1 MKKLL
6 LILVLAVMCSSVTR
20 ADDIGDTSIRVI
32 KKNNKLIHEYYE
44 KFEQKISAN
53 QRSICNEFYGKNL
66 LFGKGDTI
74 TTNKHIFIFNRCD
87 DVKNKFRLTKESDFN
102 FIKYLDLKEF
112 KFSHFYS
119 KNYQIDIPASEI
131 IKNSSCHMDLT
142 NKSTIDYFEIKKRCG
157 IKRLVVGS
165 KAAICPHDGCVFTKM
180 AFTEDSELKGNW
192 LTIVDYYYADVNND
206 GYMDLVIIIRPD
218 GAYSSV
224 NNTETIV
231 VTSFSK
237 GEFININVKPNS
249 DSNHSLEE
257 HNDSNHYDY

>member
-1 MKKLL
+1 MNIIAKNRRSKMKKLL
-6 LILVLAVMCSSVTR
+6 LILILAIMCSSVAR
-20 ADDIGDTSIRVI
+20 ADGIGDTSISVI
-32 KKNNKLIHEYYE
+32 KNNKLIHEYYE
-44 KFEQKISAN
+44 KFEKKISAN
-53 QRSICNEFYGKNL
+53 QMSICNEFYGKNL

-74 TTNKHIFIFNRCD
+74 TTNKHIFILNRCD
-87 DVKNKFRLTKESDFN
+87 DVRNKFRFTKESDFN

-112 KFSHFYS
+112 KFRHFYS

-165 KAAICPHDGCVFTKM
+165 KGTICPHDGCVFTKN

-192 LTIVDYYYADVNND
+192 LTIVDYYYADVNDD
-206 GYMDLVIIIRPD
+206 GYMDLVIIVREG

-237 GEFININVKPNS
+237 GEFININVKPN
-249 DSNHSLEE
+249 
-257 HNDSNHYDY
+257 